1 MSGRVSKDLADLDT
15 FPKKHFFM
23 ELHVLRKYEA
33 AGSLGK
39 IAIGTMKI

>member
-1 MSGRVSKDLADLDT
+1 
-15 FPKKHFFM
+15 M